1 VKAYI
6 DAKYLGREYFNK
18 LKDDFL
24 EVDFLSDED
33 DLIDCEVIVAM
44 MRFFSEH
51 DLDEFPKLKW
61 IQLLMAGYDKFDLAK
76 AKAKGILF
84 STAQDVFSIS
94 IAEDVL
100 AKILFFNRNIKHYLE
115 MMDLKKWDPI
125 PRETE
130 IFQSTIGI
138 LGAGSIAKELA
149 SRFRAF
155 QTKIL
160 CYRKQHQKAAFADE
174 TYWDQVGL
182 QKLLEQSDY
191 VIVCLSL
198 TEETTHLL
206 DWDTLSRMKSSAILI
221 NVARG
226 GIINQEALIKI
237 LKEKKIR
244 GAGLDVTTPEPL
256 DPNSELWEMPN
267 VYITPHNASSSIRMR
282 ERLYELT
289 RDNLRRYLSNRTIKY
304 LV

>member
-1 VKAYI
+1 
-6 DAKYLGREYFNK
+6 
-18 LKDDFL
+18 
-24 EVDFLSDED
+24 
-33 DLIDCEVIVAM
+33 
-44 MRFFSEH
+44 
-51 DLDEFPKLKW
+51 
-61 IQLLMAGYDKFDLAK
+61 
-76 AKAKGILF
+76 
-84 STAQDVFSIS
+84 
-94 IAEDVL
+94 
-100 AKILFFNRNIKHYLE
+100 
-115 MMDLKKWDPI
+115 
-125 PRETE
+125 
-130 IFQSTIGI
+130 
-138 LGAGSIAKELA
+138 
-149 SRFRAF
+149 
-155 QTKIL
+155 
-160 CYRKQHQKAAFADE
+160 KAAFADE

-206 DWDTLSRMKSSAILI
+206 DWDMLSRMKSSAILI